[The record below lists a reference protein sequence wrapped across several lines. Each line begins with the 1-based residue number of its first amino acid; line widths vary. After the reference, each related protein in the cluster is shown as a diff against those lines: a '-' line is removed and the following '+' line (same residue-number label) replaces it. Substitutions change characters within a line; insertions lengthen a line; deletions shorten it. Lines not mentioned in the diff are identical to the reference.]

1 MALQPHQ
8 RQIARQ
14 KLNVSDYISATNPV
28 GNGDL
33 KALETKC
40 INILLVGRTR
50 SGKST
55 LVKSLIDAREATQ
68 MSSYSETM
76 EPRCYRFII
85 QNPQANI
92 CYQFN
97 IIDTPGLGEVRRNPG
112 ENRSDQVL
120 LDLSRKCMEENI
132 TVLNAVCFVSKVG
145 STNIDDV
152 QIFQKIIE
160 YLGDD
165 CKKVAM
171 MILTHCDTL
180 MENALEALT
189 QELKEADAPNIKQVV
204 DYCQQGIFKYGAL
217 NSDTTLSELDNVE
230 RGNQAGVLERKL
242 QKIQDMRTALLEKF
256 FALEGYPMPIK
267 RLKPVIEASKKA
279 IDEELS
285 RRTQSAW
292 SNFLWK
298 WLPTL

>member
-1 MALQPHQ
+1 
-8 RQIARQ
+8 
-14 KLNVSDYISATNPV
+14 
-28 GNGDL
+28 
-33 KALETKC
+33 
-40 INILLVGRTR
+40 
-50 SGKST
+50 
-55 LVKSLIDAREATQ
+55 

-85 QNPQANI
+85 QNSRANT
-92 CYQFN
+92 CYQFS
-97 IIDTPGLGEVRRNPG
+97 IIDTPGLGEVRRNPC

-152 QIFQKIIE
+152 QVFQKIIE
-160 YLGDD
+160 YLGDE
-165 CKKVAM
+165 CSQVAM

-180 MENALEALT
+180 MENALDALT
-189 QELKEADAPNIKQVV
+189 LELKEADAPNIKQVV

-217 NSDTTLSELDNVE
+217 NSDTTLSELDNVDHAS
-230 RGNQAGVLERKL
+230 RTGVLERKL

-256 FALEGYPMPIK
+256 FALEGITMPIK

-285 RRTQSAW
+285 KRAKRSW
-292 SNFLWK
+292 LW
-298 WLPTL
+298 